1 MVGIILNWLNWF
13 RKLYHCNWQTNAF
26 NIGAQSTNI
35 KCFCRRHICFW
46 PKCSRWQEISSPL
59 SQSSFLRTL
68 TQYMSLPCY
77 SSAEHIFSAPVHLTP
92 QNPKHEWNQTSSD
105 LLWVRCQQKQQL
117 WVSVRF
123 LLFCSSDNFLR
134 GESERNKTSLPIVT
148 PRARN
153 VNIVIKF

>member
-1 MVGIILNWLNWF
+1 MVGIRLNWLNWF

-35 KCFCRRHICFW
+35 KCFVEDTFASDQNVHASKKFHRPCLNH
-46 PKCSRWQEISSPL
+46 L
-59 SQSSFLRTL
+59 SCALWLS
-68 TQYMSLPCY
+68 MSLPCY

-134 GESERNKTSLPIVT
+134 GESEKNKTSLPIVT